1 MLVFFA
7 GVVKLVDAPD
17 SKSGSFG
24 SVGSIPTLGTKENV
38 KVVPINSKTRK
49 LFGLAGFLLSNDV
62 QRNAVSFTVT
72 RNQSQKV
79 TANRGIL
86 YGKTY
91 P

>member
-1 MLVFFA
+1 VLLFVLHKQYINVLLDF
-7 GVVKLVDAPD
+7 DPR
-17 SKSGSFG
+17 
-24 SVGSIPTLGTKENV
+24 TKENV
-38 KVVPINSKTRK
+38 KAVPINSKTRK